1 MLLVTKMDFKAM
13 TRRRQRWKSRTSYT
27 IKNLGEINQSMGAF
41 ECVSL
46 KIKIWRIFFTRNCCF
61 RLFFLNKDVDHIKC
75 IWSTKLIDILSFKR
89 GCLCYKSFSRYKPSY
104 CSSNVVHQLTQFF
117 QMYTTTLQHL
127 HTSLPGIV
135 EL

>member
-46 KIKIWRIFFTRNCCF
+46 KIKI
-61 RLFFLNKDVDHIKC
+61 
-75 IWSTKLIDILSFKR
+75 
-89 GCLCYKSFSRYKPSY
+89 
-104 CSSNVVHQLTQFF
+104 
-117 QMYTTTLQHL
+117 
-127 HTSLPGIV
+127 
-135 EL
+135 